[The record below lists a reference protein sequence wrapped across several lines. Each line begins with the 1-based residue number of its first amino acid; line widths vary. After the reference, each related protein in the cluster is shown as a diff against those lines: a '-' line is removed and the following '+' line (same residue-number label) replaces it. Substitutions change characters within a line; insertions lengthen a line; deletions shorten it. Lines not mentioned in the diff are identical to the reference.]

1 MICVQKEVSEISDDC
16 KNRIMPSITNRFLYC
31 NYFTE
36 RVKVLENYKEKL
48 YYRFKETNIRSKI
61 KEGIHMKPYVEEIMR
76 LLSHLEEQDLPMIR
90 KIYTI
95 LFQYL
100 ERRGRR

>member
-1 MICVQKEVSEISDDC
+1 MSEISDDC
-16 KNRIMPSITNRFLYC
+16 ENRIMPSFSNRFLYC
-31 NYFTE
+31 NYLTE
-36 RVKVLENYKEKL
+36 RVNVRENYKETL

>member
-16 KNRIMPSITNRFLYC
+16 ENRIMPSITNRFLYC

-61 KEGIHMKPYVEEIMR
+61 KECIHMKPYIEEIMR
-76 LLSHLEEQDLPMIR
+76 LLSHLEEQDLPIIK

-95 LFQYL
+95 LFRYL
-100 ERRGRR
+100 EKRGRH